1 MLISIHKRKRIP
13 LLFLIGIGIPCLLLG
28 YLAFR
33 GIQNDQALL
42 EKERLNDHRKILDLI
57 NRSVEEYI
65 LKVEQTFLLA
75 LTNNQEIYQPEWI
88 SSIDSL
94 KNRNPLVEEVFFS
107 ENYEKIQF
115 PLARLLFLP
124 DGSTQS
130 FSSSSAT
137 SAPARKVPDGQQLE
151 FQQKKYRQALAS
163 YEKEL
168 EQISNPQIKA
178 ELLSSIA
185 RVQKKSAL
193 FPDAVKTYEV
203 IARDY
208 NDILTT
214 GGVPLGLAAQSEI
227 SSLLLTTGDTL
238 SALKTISDLYQ
249 DLVTRRWMLE
259 RAQYDFFL
267 QHINESIN
275 NIFSQARL
283 TEPLQSYQN
292 AFKILKAEEQNQRK
306 ITERLLAFQ
315 ENAAAD
321 LKAKVT
327 PDIEEPQSSARR
339 FTLEVGEHTYLISL
353 LGQYTRN
360 ENRINE
366 IRGLLLNAD
375 YLRDSVLYQIL
386 QSNVN
391 SEKISWIIKGRD
403 EKAILKSENS
413 PSGSITVRT
422 NFEGGFPPWFVE
434 LYQTDPDLFETFLFS
449 RRGIYFYVFILL
461 AGILLFGLI
470 LTNRTITHELELS
483 KMKSDFVSTISHEF
497 KSPLSSIRQL
507 AEMLQS
513 GRVPSENRRQE
524 YYDVLVEQSERLT
537 LLIDNILDFAKIEE
551 GRKKFDFQRL
561 DTGSLLEQIV
571 SVIQD
576 QVRHKD
582 FVIQLE
588 IEKPLPAIKADR
600 ESMTQAITNLIDNA
614 VKYSGEA
621 RDIIVRAFEEGQYL
635 IITVKD
641 FGIGIKKEEIDK
653 IFERFYRGGDELTRT
668 VKGSGLGLTLVKQI
682 VEAHHGKVSVASEV
696 GKGSTFTVRLPLK
709 II

>member
-1 MLISIHKRKRIP
+1 
-13 LLFLIGIGIPCLLLG
+13 LG
-28 YLAFR
+28 YLALR

-42 EKERLNDHRKILDLI
+42 EKERLNDHRKILELI
-57 NRSVEEYI
+57 TRSVEDGI

-75 LTNNQEIYQPEWI
+75 LTKNQDIYQPGLI
-88 SSIDSL
+88 RSIDSL
-94 KNRNPLVEEVFFS
+94 KKQNPLVEEVFIG
-107 ENYEKIQF
+107 ENYEKIHF
-115 PLARLLFLP
+115 PLAKLLFLP

-130 FSSSSAT
+130 LSSPTRT
-137 SAPARKVPDGQQLE
+137 STPARKVPDGQQLE
-151 FQQKKYRQALAS
+151 FQQKKYRQALVS
-163 YEKEL
+163 YQKDFI
-168 EQISNPQIKA
+168 QTSDPQIKG
-178 ELLSSIA
+178 ELLSAIA

-193 FPDAVKTYEV
+193 FQDAVKTYEA

-208 NDILTT
+208 SDILTT

-227 SSLLLTTGDTL
+227 SSLLMTTGDTL
-238 SALKTISDLYQ
+238 SAIKTISDLYK
-249 DLVTRRWMLE
+249 DLINGRWMLE

-267 QHINESIN
+267 QHLNESIN

-283 TEPLQSYQN
+283 TEPIQSYQSD
-292 AFKILKAEEQNQRK
+292 FTVLKAEEQKQRK

-327 PDIEEPQSSARR
+327 PDMEEPQNSARR
-339 FTLEVGEHTYLISL
+339 FTLEVGEHTYLVSL

-360 ENRINE
+360 GNSRNGIK
-366 IRGLLLNAD
+366 GLLLNAD
-375 YLRDSVLYQIL
+375 YLIDSVLYQVL

-391 SEKISWIIKGRD
+391 SGKTAWIIKGRD

-413 PSGSITVRT
+413 PSGSVTVRT
-422 NFEGGFPPWFVE
+422 SFEGGFPPWFVE
-434 LYQTDPDLFETFLFS
+434 LYQNDPDLFETFLFS
-449 RRGIYFYVFILL
+449 RKGIYFFMFILL

-470 LTNRTITHELELS
+470 LTNRTIAHELELS

-551 GRKKFDFQRL
+551 GRKKFDFQLL
-561 DTGSLLEQIV
+561 DIGSLLQQIV

-588 IEKPLPAIKADR
+588 IEKPLPIIQADK
-600 ESMTQAITNLIDNA
+600 ESVTQAITNLIDNA

-621 RDIIVRAFEEGQYL
+621 RKIIVRAFAEEQYL

-682 VEAHHGKVSVASEV
+682 VEAHHGNVSVESEP
-696 GKGSTFTVRLPLK
+696 GQGSTFSIRLPLCEVSSPQSTVRNH
-709 II
+709 

>member
-1 MLISIHKRKRIP
+1 M
-13 LLFLIGIGIPCLLLG
+13 LLG

-57 NRSVEEYI
+57 NRSVEENI
-65 LKVEQTFLLA
+65 LNVEQSFLLTLA
-75 LTNNQEIYQPEWI
+75 KNQDISQPDLI
-88 SSIDSL
+88 RSIDSL
-94 KNRNPLVEEVFFS
+94 KNRNPLVEEVFYY

-130 FSSSSAT
+130 SSSSYPGSTAV
-137 SAPARKVPDGQQLE
+137 RKVPAGQQLE
-151 FQQKKYRQALAS
+151 FQQRNYRQALAS
-163 YEKEL
+163 YQMEF

-178 ELLSSIA
+178 ELLSAIA

-193 FPDAVKTYEV
+193 FLDAINTYKV

-208 NDILTT
+208 SNIQTA
-214 GGVPLGLAAQSEI
+214 GGVPLGLAARSEI
-227 SSLLLTTGDTL
+227 SSLSRTTGDTL
-238 SALKTISDLYQ
+238 TAIKTSFDLYK
-249 DLVTRRWMLE
+249 DLVDRKWTLE
-259 RAQYDFFL
+259 RAQYDFFSRN
-267 QHINESIN
+267 IKESIDSILFHAPLSEPVQQYN
-275 NIFSQARL
+275 SLFS
-283 TEPLQSYQN
+283 E
-292 AFKILKAEEQNQRK
+292 LKAEEQDQRR
-306 ITERLLAFQ
+306 ITEQLLTFQ

-327 PDIEEPQSSARR
+327 VNAQEQQNPVRR
-339 FTLEVGEHTYLISL
+339 FTLESGEHEYLVSL
-353 LGQYTRN
+353 FGQYAGN
-360 ENRINE
+360 ENQRNQIK
-366 IRGLLLNAD
+366 GLLLNAD
-375 YLRDSVLYQIL
+375 YLRDSILYRVL

-391 SEKISWIIKGRD
+391 SGKTGWIVKGRD
-403 EKAILKSENS
+403 EKPILKSENS

-434 LYQTDPDLFETFLFS
+434 LYQNDPDLFETFLFS
-449 RRGIYFYVFILL
+449 RRGIYFYMFILL
-461 AGILLFGLI
+461 AGILIFGLA
-470 LTNRTITHELELS
+470 LTIRTVAHELELS

-551 GRKKFDFQRL
+551 GRKKFDFQTV
-561 DTGSLLEQIV
+561 DIGLLLKEIV

-582 FVIQLE
+582 FVIQVE
-588 IEKPLPAIKADR
+588 MGKPLPAIKADK
-600 ESMTQAITNLIDNA
+600 ESITQAITNLIDNA
-614 VKYSGEA
+614 IKYSGDA
-621 RDIIVRAFEEGQYL
+621 KNIIVRAFVEDQYL

-641 FGIGIKKEEIDK
+641 FGIGIRKEEIDK
-653 IFERFYRGGDELTRT
+653 VFERFYRGGDELTRT

-682 VEAHHGKVSVASEV
+682 VEAHHGKVSVESEA
-696 GKGSTFTVRLPLK
+696 GKGSTFMVALP
-709 II
+709 IR